1 MNCTNRDQDLLLL
14 AHTELSVAA
23 AMTTLAHIVVCKR
36 CRDRYDKL
44 ARTSAAF
51 TQMPGADLTRSRKF
65 LTSSQWVSVG
75 TGIALG
81 ILVLI
86 LTGAVVGVHAY
97 TEAHQ
102 HIADVLCTP
111 GLPNGQ
117 CR

>member
-14 AHTELSVAA
+14 AHSGLSVVATLT
-23 AMTTLAHIVVCKR
+23 MLAHLAGCKR

-44 ARTSAAF
+44 VKTSTAF
-51 TQMPGADLTRSRKF
+51 TQMPDAGITRSRKF
-65 LTSSQWVSVG
+65 LTSSQWVSLG

-81 ILVLI
+81 VLGVL
-86 LTGAVVGVHAY
+86 LTGAVVGVHVYVA
-97 TEAHQ
+97 AHQ